1 LDSSFVRTCRASAK
15 KQGNSFFNYNYQY
28 HWKGNYCC

>member
-15 KQGNSFFNYNYQY
+15 KQGSFF
-28 HWKGNYCC
+28 